1 MGAKMLTLWR
11 NDNRTDKGHGFYY
24 MKYSMKRQ
32 FAFLFIALTTGTI
45 LLCLLL
51 NSTLL
56 GTYYLNKKQNA
67 LVSAYYSINEASNA
81 GDITTEEYDIELKKI
96 CEKYNIQVLVAD
108 GESQA
113 VKYSMNDPKTVLRQL
128 LDNIFLG
135 VDEEDL
141 LQNAT
146 SYKMRVVRDFKTQT
160 EYIEMWGMLDNG
172 YLFILRSALEG
183 IRESVSISNRFLAY
197 VGVAAI
203 LVSVLLVV
211 WISNRVT
218 KPILELA
225 KISERMKHLDFEA
238 KYTGGDRTEIGILGN
253 NINELSEA
261 LEATIS
267 ELKTA
272 NNELLKDI
280 ERKDRVDE
288 RRREFLSNVSHELK
302 TPLALIQGYAEGLKE
317 GINDD
322 AESREF
328 YCDVI
333 MDEAA
338 KMNAMVKNLLT
349 LNQLEAGN
357 EIVSME
363 RFDVMTLI
371 KNCIAASDILLKQKG
386 ISVRME
392 DYGTVYV
399 WGDEFRV
406 EEVFRNYL
414 TNAINYAQGEKI
426 IDVKILKTEDRVRI
440 SVFNTGSPIPQES
453 VAHLWEKFYKVDKAR
468 SREYG
473 GSGIG
478 LSIVKAIMESMH
490 QEYGVINYDNGVEFW
505 FELDPAQPHDT

>member
-1 MGAKMLTLWR
+1 
-11 NDNRTDKGHGFYY
+11 

-32 FAFLFIALTTGTI
+32 FAFLFITLITGTI

-67 LVSAYYSINEASNA
+67 LVSAYHSINEASSA
-81 GDITTEEYDIELKKI
+81 GDIATEEYDIELKKI
-96 CEKYNIQVLVAD
+96 CEKYDIQVLVAD
-108 GESQA
+108 GKSEI
-113 VKYSMNDPKTVLRQL
+113 VKYSMNDPQTVLKQL
-128 LDNIFLG
+128 FDNIFLG
-135 VDEEDL
+135 VDEEQL
-141 LQNAT
+141 LQNT
-146 SYKMRVVRDFKTQT
+146 VNYKMRLVRDVKTQT
-160 EYIEMWGMLDNG
+160 EYIEMWGMLDNA
-172 YLFILRSALEG
+172 YLFMLRSAMEG
-183 IRESVSISNRFLAY
+183 IRESVSISNHFLAY
-197 VGVAAI
+197 VGVCAI
-203 LVSVLLVV
+203 LVSVLLAV
-211 WISNRVT
+211 WLSNRVT
-218 KPILELA
+218 KPILKLA
-225 KISERMKHLDFEA
+225 EISERMKHLDFDA
-238 KYTGGDRTEIGILGN
+238 KYAGEDKTEIAILGH

-261 LEATIS
+261 LEETIS

-288 RRREFLSNVSHELK
+288 IRREFLSNVSHELK

-349 LNQLEAGN
+349 LNQLESGN

-363 RFDVMTLI
+363 RFDVTTLVM
-371 KNCIAASDILLKQKG
+371 NHIAASDILLRQKG

-392 DYGTVYV
+392 DYGPIYV

-406 EEVFRNYL
+406 EEVFMNYFS
-414 TNAINYAQGEKI
+414 NAINYAQDEKI
-426 IDVKILKTEDRVRI
+426 IDVKILETQDRVRI
-440 SVFNTGSPIPQES
+440 SVFNTGAPIPQES

-468 SREYG
+468 TREYG

-478 LSIVKAIMESMH
+478 LSIVKAVMESMN
-490 QEYGVINYDNGVEFW
+490 QKYGVINYDNGVEFW
-505 FELDPAQPHDT
+505 FELDPAQPHEMK

>member
-1 MGAKMLTLWR
+1 MLTLWR
-11 NDNRTDKGHGFYY
+11 NDNRTDKGYGLYN

-67 LVSAYYSINEASNA
+67 LVSAYYSINGASNA

-141 LQNAT
+141 LQNT
-146 SYKMRVVRDFKTQT
+146 ESYKMRVVRDFKTQT

-183 IRESVSISNRFLAY
+183 IRESVSISNHFLAY

-238 KYTGGDRTEIGILGN
+238 KYSGKDKTEIAILGN

-267 ELKTA
+267 ELKTV

-288 RRREFLSNVSHELK
+288 KRREFLSNVSHELK

-363 RFDVMTLI
+363 RFDVTMLV
-371 KNCIAASDILLKQKG
+371 KNQIAASDILLRQKE
-386 ISVRME
+386 ISIRME
-392 DYGTVYV
+392 DYGAVYV

-426 IDVKILKTEDRVRI
+426 IDIKILEKDERVRI
-440 SVFNTGSPIPQES
+440 SVFNTGNPIPEES
-453 VAHLWEKFYKVDKAR
+453 VTHLWEKFYKVDKAR
-468 SREYG
+468 TREYG

-478 LSIVKAIMESMH
+478 LSIVKAIMESMN
-490 QEYGVINYDNGVEFW
+490 QKYGVVNYDNGVEFW
-505 FELDPAQPHDT
+505 FELDPAQPHERS

>member
-1 MGAKMLTLWR
+1 
-11 NDNRTDKGHGFYY
+11 
-24 MKYSMKRQ
+24 MKRQ
-32 FAFLFIALTTGTI
+32 FAFIFITLITGTL
-45 LLCLLL
+45 LLCLIL

-56 GTYYLNKKQNA
+56 GTYYINKKQNA

-81 GDITTEEYDIELKKI
+81 GDITSEEYDIELKKI
-96 CEKYNIQVLVAD
+96 CDKYNIQVLVAD
-108 GESQA
+108 GESEA
-113 VKYSMNDPKTVLRQL
+113 VKYSMNDPKAVLKQL
-128 LDNIFLG
+128 FDNIFLG
-135 VDEEDL
+135 VNEDSL
-141 LQNAT
+141 LLNT
-146 SYKMRVVRDFKTQT
+146 DNYKMQVVRDYKTQT
-160 EYIEMWGMLDNG
+160 EYIEMWGILDNG
-172 YLFILRSALEG
+172 YLFMLRSALEG

-197 VGVAAI
+197 VGLIAI
-203 LVSVLLVV
+203 LASAFLVV
-211 WISNRVT
+211 WLSNRVT

-225 KISERMKHLDFEA
+225 NISERMKHLDFEA
-238 KYTGGDRTEIGILGN
+238 KYTGNDKTEIAILGN

-267 ELKTA
+267 ELRTA

-280 ERKDRVDE
+280 KRKDKVDE

-302 TPLALIQGYAEGLKE
+302 TPIALIQGYAEGLKE

-322 AESREF
+322 EESRDF

-333 MDEAA
+333 MDEASR
-338 KMNAMVKNLLT
+338 MNALVKNLLT

-357 EIVSME
+357 DIVSME
-363 RFDVMTLI
+363 RFDAAALV
-371 KNCIAASDILLKQKG
+371 KNYINSADILIRQKG

-392 DYGTVYV
+392 DYGPVYV

-406 EEVFRNYL
+406 EEVFMNYF
-414 TNAINYAQGEKI
+414 TNAINYAQNDKI
-426 IDVKILKTEDRVRI
+426 IDVRMARVDGRVRI

-453 VAHLWEKFYKVDKAR
+453 VDHLWEKFYKVDKAR
-468 SREYG
+468 TREYG

-505 FELDPAQPHDT
+505 FQLDMA

>member
-1 MGAKMLTLWR
+1 MLTLWR
-11 NDNRTDKGHGFYY
+11 NDNRMEKRYSLHP

-51 NSTLL
+51 NTTLL

-67 LVSAYYSINEASNA
+67 LVSAYDSINEASNE

-113 VKYSMNDPKTVLRQL
+113 VKYSMNDPKTVLKQL
-128 LDNIFLG
+128 FDNIFLG
-135 VDEEDL
+135 VNEEDL
-141 LQNAT
+141 LQDT
-146 SYKMRVVRDFKTQT
+146 ISYKMRMVRDFKTQT
-160 EYIEMWGMLDNG
+160 EYIEMWGILDNG
-172 YLFILRSALEG
+172 YFFMLRSALEG

-203 LVSVLLVV
+203 LVSVFLVV

-238 KYTGGDRTEIGILGN
+238 KYSGKDKTEIAILGN

-261 LEATIS
+261 LETTIS

-280 ERKDRVDE
+280 ERKDKVDE
-288 RRREFLSNVSHELK
+288 RRREFLSNISHELK

-333 MDEAA
+333 IDEAE
-338 KMNAMVKNLLT
+338 KMNTMVKNLLT

-363 RFDVMTLI
+363 RFDVTILV
-371 KNCIAASDILLKQKG
+371 KNQVAASDILLKQNG

-392 DYGTVYV
+392 DYRPIYV

-414 TNAINYAQGEKI
+414 TNAINYAKNEKI
-426 IDVKILKTEDRVRI
+426 IDIKILQTQDKVRL
-440 SVFNTGSPIPQES
+440 SVFNTGNPIPQES
-453 VAHLWEKFYKVDKAR
+453 IAHLWEKFYKVDKAR

-478 LSIVKAIMESMH
+478 LSIVKAIMESMN
-490 QEYGVINYDNGVEFW
+490 QKYGVVNYDNGVEFW
-505 FELDPAQPHDT
+505 FELDPAQPYDI

>member
-1 MGAKMLTLWR
+1 
-11 NDNRTDKGHGFYY
+11 

-32 FAFLFIALTTGTI
+32 FAFLFITLITGTI

-51 NSTLL
+51 NTTLL

-67 LVSAYYSINEASNA
+67 LVNAYYSINEASSA
-81 GDITTEEYDIELKKI
+81 GDIVTEEYDIELKKI

-108 GESQA
+108 GESEA
-113 VKYSMNDPKTVLRQL
+113 VKYSMNDPKTVLKQL
-128 LDNIFLG
+128 FDNIFLG
-135 VDEEDL
+135 VDEKQL
-141 LQNAT
+141 LQSTEN
-146 SYKMRVVRDFKTQT
+146 YKMRVVRDIKTQT
-160 EYIEMWGMLDNG
+160 EYVEMWGMLDNG

-183 IRESVSISNRFLAY
+183 IRESVSISNHFLAY
-197 VGVAAI
+197 VGISAL
-203 LVSVLLVV
+203 LVSVLLAV
-211 WISNRVT
+211 WLANRVT

-238 KYTGGDRTEIGILGN
+238 KYTGEDKTEIAILGN

-261 LEATIS
+261 LEETIS

-280 ERKDRVDE
+280 ETKNKVDA
-288 RRREFLSNVSHELK
+288 RRREFLANVSHELK

-363 RFDVMTLI
+363 RFDVTTLM
-371 KNCIAASDILLKQKG
+371 KNHIAAADILLKQNG

-392 DYGTVYV
+392 DYGPVYV

-406 EEVFRNYL
+406 EEVFMNYFS
-414 TNAINYAQGEKI
+414 NAINYAQGEKI
-426 IDVKILKTEDRVRI
+426 IDVKIQETKDRVRI
-440 SVFNTGSPIPQES
+440 SVFNTGSPIPQDS

-468 SREYG
+468 TREYG

-478 LSIVKAIMESMH
+478 LSIVKAVMESMN
-490 QEYGVINYDNGVEFW
+490 QGYGVINYDNGVEFW
-505 FELDPAQPHDT
+505 FELDLAQPHEK

>member
-1 MGAKMLTLWR
+1 
-11 NDNRTDKGHGFYY
+11 

-32 FAFLFIALTTGTI
+32 FVFIFILLITSTI
-45 LLCLLL
+45 LLCLLA

-56 GTYYLNKKQNA
+56 EKYYINNKKNVLIKSYA
-67 LVSAYYSINEASNA
+67 SINAASNA
-81 GDITTEEYDIELKKI
+81 GDITSELYDIELQKI
-96 CEKYNIQVLVAD
+96 RDKYNINVLVLD
-108 GESQA
+108 SDSKM
-113 VKYSMNDPKTVLRQL
+113 VKTTMIDQEFAIKHL
-128 LDNIFLG
+128 LNNIFYG
-135 VDEEDL
+135 VNKEDIL
-141 LQNAT
+141 VDCKNYMIQIVT
-146 SYKMRVVRDFKTQT
+146 DGRTQT

-172 YLFILRSALEG
+172 YLFMLRSALEG
-183 IRESVSISNRFLAY
+183 IRESVSISNHFLAY
-197 VGVAAI
+197 VGLIAI
-203 LVSVLLVV
+203 LVSILLVV
-211 WISNRVT
+211 WLSNRVT
-218 KPILELA
+218 KPIMELA
-225 KISERMKHLDFEA
+225 KISERMKELDFEA
-238 KYTGGDRTEIGILGN
+238 KYTGNDKTEIAILGN

-261 LEATIS
+261 LEETIS
-267 ELKTA
+267 ELRTA

-357 EIVSME
+357 EIVNME
-363 RFDVMTLI
+363 RFDVTALI
-371 KNCIAASDILLKQKG
+371 KNYIASADILIRQKE
-386 ISVRME
+386 ISVRMD
-392 DYGTVYV
+392 DYEPVYV

-406 EEVFRNYL
+406 EEVFMNYF
-414 TNAINYAQGEKI
+414 TNAINYAGGEKI
-426 IDVKILKTEDRVRI
+426 IDVKIQRTDDRVRV
-440 SVFNTGSPIPQES
+440 SVFNTGIPIPEES

-468 SREYG
+468 TREYG

-478 LSIVKAIMESMH
+478 LSIVKAIMESMNR
-490 QEYGVINYDNGVEFW
+490 EYGVINYDNGVEFW
-505 FELDPAQPHDT
+505 FQLDMA

>member
-1 MGAKMLTLWR
+1 
-11 NDNRTDKGHGFYY
+11 

-32 FAFLFIALTTGTI
+32 FAFLFILLITGMI

-67 LVSAYYSINEASNA
+67 LVSAYYSINAASNA

-108 GESQA
+108 GESEA
-113 VKYSMNDPKTVLRQL
+113 VKYSMNDPQTVLKQL
-128 LDNIFLG
+128 FDNIFLG
-135 VDEEDL
+135 VDEEHL
-141 LQNAT
+141 LQNT
-146 SYKMRVVRDFKTQT
+146 KNYKMRRARDFKTQT
-160 EYIEMWGMLDNG
+160 EYIEMWGILDNG

-183 IRESVSISNRFLAY
+183 IRESVSISNHFLAY
-197 VGVAAI
+197 VGMAAI
-203 LVSVLLVV
+203 LVSALLVV

-225 KISERMKHLDFEA
+225 NISERMKHLDFEA
-238 KYTGGDRTEIGILGN
+238 KYTGDDKTEIAILGN

-261 LEATIS
+261 LEKTIS

-280 ERKDRVDE
+280 ERKDRMDE
-288 RRREFLSNVSHELK
+288 RRREFLDNVSHELK

-317 GINDD
+317 GISED

-338 KMNAMVKNLLT
+338 KMNTMVKNLLT

-357 EIVSME
+357 DIVNME
-363 RFDVMTLI
+363 RFDVTAMV
-371 KNCIAASDILLKQKG
+371 KNYIAASEILLRQKE

-392 DYGTVYV
+392 DYGPIYV

-406 EEVFRNYL
+406 EEVFRNYF
-414 TNAINYAQGEKI
+414 TNAINYAKGEKI
-426 IDVKILKTEDRVRI
+426 IDVRIAETENRTRI
-440 SVFNTGSPIPQES
+440 SVFNTGDPIPQES
-453 VAHLWEKFYKVDKAR
+453 VAQLWEKFYKVDKAR
-468 SREYG
+468 TREYG

-478 LSIVKAIMESMH
+478 LSIVKAVMESMN
-490 QEYGVINYDNGVEFW
+490 QKYGVINYENGVEFW
-505 FELDPAQPHDT
+505 FEMESA

>member
-1 MGAKMLTLWR
+1 
-11 NDNRTDKGHGFYY
+11 

-51 NSTLL
+51 NTTLL

-67 LVSAYYSINEASNA
+67 LVSAYHSINEASNA
-81 GDITTEEYDIELKKI
+81 GDIATEEYDIELKKI

-113 VKYSMNDPKTVLRQL
+113 VKYSMNDPQTVLKQL
-128 LDNIFLG
+128 FDNIFLG
-135 VDEEDL
+135 VDEESL
-141 LQNAT
+141 LQSAA

-172 YLFILRSALEG
+172 YFFILRSALEG
-183 IRESVSISNRFLAY
+183 IMESVSISNHFLAY

-238 KYTGGDRTEIGILGN
+238 KYTGNDKTEIAILGN

-261 LEATIS
+261 LEETIS

-272 NNELLKDI
+272 NNELMKDI
-280 ERKDRVDE
+280 ERKNRMDE

-363 RFDVMTLI
+363 RFDVTTLI
-371 KNCIAASDILLKQKG
+371 KNQIAASDILLKQNG
-386 ISVRME
+386 ISVRMD
-392 DYGTVYV
+392 DYGPVYV

-414 TNAINYAQGEKI
+414 TNAINYAQNEKI
-426 IDVKILKTEDRVRI
+426 IAIKIVEVQGRVRV
-440 SVFNTGSPIPQES
+440 SVFNTGEPIPQES

-468 SREYG
+468 TREYG

-478 LSIVKAIMESMH
+478 LSIVKAVMDSMN
-490 QEYGVINYDNGVEFW
+490 QKYGVINYDNGVEFW
-505 FELDPAQPHDT
+505 FELDPAQPHDI